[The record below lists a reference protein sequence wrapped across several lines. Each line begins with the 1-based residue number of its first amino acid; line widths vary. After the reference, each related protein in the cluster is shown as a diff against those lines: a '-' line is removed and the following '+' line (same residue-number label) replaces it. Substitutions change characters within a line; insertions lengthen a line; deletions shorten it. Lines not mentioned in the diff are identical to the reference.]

1 VKRVVVSLGLAA
13 ALAAAVALAI
23 RDQARVRCEV
33 CMVYGGQ
40 QVCEAARSGDRNQAL
55 MQAAGA
61 ACARLARGV
70 TDSIRCNNTPP
81 VAVEC
86 SE

>member
-1 VKRVVVSLGLAA
+1 MKRALLPLCLAAGLAL
-13 ALAAAVALAI
+13 ALALAI

-33 CMVYGGQ
+33 CVVYRGQ
-40 QVCEAARSGDRNQAL
+40 QVCEAARSGDRSQAL
-55 MQAAGA
+55 MQATNA
-61 ACARLARGV
+61 ACIQLSRGV
-70 TDSIRCNNTPP
+70 TDGIRCNNTPP

>member
-1 VKRVVVSLGLAA
+1 MKRAVVSVGLAA

-33 CMVYGGQ
+33 CVVYGGQ
-40 QVCEAARSGDRNQAL
+40 QICEAARSGDRRQAL
-55 MQAAGA
+55 MQATNA
-61 ACARLARGV
+61 ACVRLSRGV
-70 TDSIRCNNTPP
+70 TDGIRCNNTPP

>member
-1 VKRVVVSLGLAA
+1 VKRIVLPLCLAA
-13 ALAAAVALAI
+13 ALVAALTLAI

-33 CMVYGGQ
+33 CVVYRGQ
-40 QVCEAARSGDRNQAL
+40 QVCEVARSGDRSQAL
-55 MQAAGA
+55 MQAASA
-61 ACARLARGV
+61 ACAQLSRGV
-70 TDSIRCNNTPP
+70 TDGIRCNNTPP